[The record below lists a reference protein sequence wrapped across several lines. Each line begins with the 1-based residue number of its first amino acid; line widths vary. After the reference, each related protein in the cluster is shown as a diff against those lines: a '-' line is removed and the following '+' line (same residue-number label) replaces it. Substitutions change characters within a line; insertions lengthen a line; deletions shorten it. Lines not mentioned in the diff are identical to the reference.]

1 MRKQYYLITKK
12 GLLDVAA
19 MLLEETREAVLTN
32 LNKLMDESYGK
43 MKSQPALLA
52 FVQRPDVEDLNR
64 ETAAGFARFFSRHD
78 TEHAVIIQ
86 WMEDGEP
93 FPYLLGNGRLLYFEE
108 ALGLIP
114 RESSPAVR
122 DDLVKIVA
130 GETEASGKGRMLYIP
145 LSTLSDREDMVNA
158 ARELFATV
166 LDDRGYEMIGLLE
179 WTGKKLADRLVVT

>member
-1 MRKQYYLITKK
+1 M
-12 GLLDVAA
+12 
-19 MLLEETREAVLTN
+19 
-32 LNKLMDESYGK
+32 
-43 MKSQPALLA
+43 
-52 FVQRPDVEDLNR
+52 
-64 ETAAGFARFFSRHD
+64 
-78 TEHAVIIQ
+78 
-86 WMEDGEP
+86 
-93 FPYLLGNGRLLYFEE
+93 YFEE